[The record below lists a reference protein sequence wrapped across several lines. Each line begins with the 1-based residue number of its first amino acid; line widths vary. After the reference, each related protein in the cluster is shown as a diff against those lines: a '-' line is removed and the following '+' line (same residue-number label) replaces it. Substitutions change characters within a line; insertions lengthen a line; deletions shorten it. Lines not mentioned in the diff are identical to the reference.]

1 MSQFNIYSRSDSVSS
16 SRRNTA
22 FVERSFKT
30 ENSMIPSHRVVA
42 KRESWISLS
51 LTLVILLSYSVDAR
65 YNRLD
70 SLRQSLSIPQTA
82 TVLPYDESAGSMIVL
97 PLNFES
103 SASNGHSDNRRLRA
117 FDFYTQ
123 ATETEDDDSDEVI
136 SNNAK
141 RSEGVRRCGLVL
153 LKYIQKLC
161 NGCVGRPRGEEGST
175 KTKRNPFV
183 EHESL
188 TERCCQ
194 RTCNDQD
201 LQVFCCD

>member
-1 MSQFNIYSRSDSVSS
+1 MSQFNVYSRSDSVSL
-16 SRRNTA
+16 SRRSSA
-22 FVERSFKT
+22 FVEQSFGT
-30 ENSMIPSHRVVA
+30 ENSVIPSHRVVLR
-42 KRESWISLS
+42 RESWIALS
-51 LTLVILLSYSVDAR
+51 LTLVILLSYGVDAR

-70 SLRQSLSIPQTA
+70 SLRQSLSMPQTA
-82 TVLPYDESAGSMIVL
+82 PVLPYDESAGSMVVL
-97 PLNFES
+97 PLDFDS
-103 SASNGHSDNRRLRA
+103 RASNGHSDNRRLRA

-123 ATETEDDDSDEVI
+123 PTETDDDESDELT